1 MEQDREQRIREHA
14 HALWES
20 EGRPEGRH
28 DHHWRQA
35 CEAVDR
41 KGGHTGAQVAPPEAA
56 SSGPQSDGSATM
68 AGNLESGGVA
78 LRDAPGEAQS
88 SGYA

>member
-14 HALWES
+14 HRLWES

-28 DHHWRQA
+28 EEHWRQA
-35 CEAVDR
+35 CVAVDR
-41 KGGHTGAQVAPPEAA
+41 DGGHTGAQVAPPEAA
-56 SSGPQSDGSATM
+56 ASSSQGDGSATM
-68 AGNLESGGVA
+68 AGNLEAGGVA